1 MGRTSSKTA
10 NMATVEESTVASVIT
25 EEKNKKVSVE
35 KLMDTDEIQVVSLIP
50 NVSYL
55 DNHTGDFYEWNEAG
69 HEEPMTVETLKNMWR
84 NNKGYFRNMWLKP
97 LDDRVINRFGLTKTY
112 ENYDFLM
119 DATNYTRKNL
129 QKVLDTI
136 SNTPNGMKFA
146 IVNKIKDMIAQE
158 ELTDAFVIKALEKH
172 LNIELMIF
180 L

>member
-1 MGRTSSKTA
+1 
-10 NMATVEESTVASVIT
+10 
-25 EEKNKKVSVE
+25 
-35 KLMDTDEIQVVSLIP
+35 
-50 NVSYL
+50 
-55 DNHTGDFYEWNEAG
+55 
-69 HEEPMTVETLKNMWR
+69 
-84 NNKGYFRNMWLKP
+84 MWLKP

>member
-10 NMATVEESTVASVIT
+10 NMATVEESTVASVVT

-35 KLMDTDEIQVVSLIP
+35 KLMDTDEIQVMSLIP

-119 DATNYTRKNL
+119 DATN
-129 QKVLDTI
+129 
-136 SNTPNGMKFA
+136 
-146 IVNKIKDMIAQE
+146 
-158 ELTDAFVIKALEKH
+158 
-172 LNIELMIF
+172 
-180 L
+180 

>member
-10 NMATVEESTVASVIT
+10 NMATVEESTVASVVT

-35 KLMDTDEIQVVSLIP
+35 KLMDTDEIQVMSLIP

>member
-10 NMATVEESTVASVIT
+10 NMATVEESTVANVVT
-25 EEKNKKVSVE
+25 EEKKSKVSVE
-35 KLMDTDEIQVVSLIP
+35 KLMDTDEIEVVSLIP

-69 HEEPMTVETLKNMWR
+69 HNEPMTVETLKNMWR

-97 LDDRVINRFGLTKTY
+97 LDDRIINRFGLTKTY

-119 DATNYTRKNL
+119 DSTNYNRKNL

-146 IVNKIKDMIAQE
+146 IVNKIKDMIAQG

>member
-10 NMATVEESTVASVIT
+10 NMATVEESTVASVVT

-35 KLMDTDEIQVVSLIP
+35 KLMDTDEIQVMSLIP

-97 LDDRVINRFGLTKTY
+97 LDDKVINRFGLTKTY

>member
-10 NMATVEESTVASVIT
+10 NMATVEESTVASVVT

-35 KLMDTDEIQVVSLIP
+35 KLMDTDEIQVMSLIP

-97 LDDRVINRFGLTKTY
+97 LCDRVINRFGLTKTY

-129 QKVLDTI
+129 QNVLDTI